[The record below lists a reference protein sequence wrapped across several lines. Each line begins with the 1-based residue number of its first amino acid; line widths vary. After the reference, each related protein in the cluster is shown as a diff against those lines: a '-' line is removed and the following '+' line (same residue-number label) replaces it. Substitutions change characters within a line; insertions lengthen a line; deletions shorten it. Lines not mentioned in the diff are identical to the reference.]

1 MTRLAA
7 LAFALAALLITVS
20 AYIRLTQGGLGCA
33 PWPECYGLLGAPPRS
48 FPVAALLHR
57 ASASTLG
64 VLALLLAA
72 GAWRQRRGRMLSTA
86 ILATTA
92 ALAAL
97 GVRSG
102 GLLVPGVVLGNFLG
116 GLLLAVLLGG
126 WLPGGRG
133 AQTAAM
139 PVRASALA
147 LLALAAAVIVTG
159 IGSSAFYGNA
169 ACTALLQCGTPHS
182 PLQLAWL
189 EPLVLDAA
197 GRVVTPDGAGTLQW
211 LHRLL
216 GALLTA
222 GFAAALFIAR
232 RARTGAATGLA
243 AASIAALIGLV
254 AAGDGVPIAAA
265 MIHSLSGLAVVLVAL
280 AMLRRA

>member
-1 MTRLAA
+1 METPGIYLLLALGLPLLGSPLVALAGRKLGPRVGSLA
-7 LAFALAALLITVS
+7 LAF
-20 AYIRLTQGGLGCA
+20 
-33 PWPECYGLLGAPPRS
+33 
-48 FPVAALLHR
+48 PVI
-57 ASASTLG
+57 STG
-64 VLALLLAA
+64 
-72 GAWRQRRGRMLSTA
+72 
-86 ILATTA
+86 
-92 ALAAL
+92 
-97 GVRSG
+97 
-102 GLLVPGVVLGNFLG
+102 
-116 GLLLAVLLGG
+116 
-126 WLPGGRG
+126 
-133 AQTAAM
+133 
-139 PVRASALA
+139 A

-243 AASIAALIGLV
+243 AASIATLIGLA

-265 MIHSLSGLAVVLVAL
+265 VIHSLSGLAVVLVVL